1 MDEKIKELAEQAGS
15 THKPSLG
22 VYQFYTN
29 ELEKFVEL
37 IKEHFG
43 IVKGGAMDKEQQF
56 YQERLAEIRRG
67 GNTSH
72 SVFVTDYI
80 GGYGS
85 NLGPVDPPV
94 VGLVG
99 DDHYYAQYFQ
109 NWDEVN
115 KFIEELQAEAT
126 KAWGPQYHQY
136 HHQDDR
142 MRIDPVTGNVCVGNV
157 IYDTSGDL
165 MMGFSN
171 RKIPTR
177 ENKK

>member
-1 MDEKIKELAEQAGS
+1 M
-15 THKPSLG
+15 
-22 VYQFYTN
+22 N
-29 ELEKFVEL
+29 
-37 IKEHFG
+37 
-43 IVKGGAMDKEQQF
+43 KEQYYLLQ
-56 YQERLAEIRRG
+56 LANIRRG

-80 GGYGS
+80 GGHGA

-109 NWDEVN
+109 NWDELN
-115 KFIEELQAEAT
+115 AFILELQTEAT
-126 KAWGPQYHQY
+126 KAWGSQYHQY
-136 HHQDDR
+136 QYPEDR
-142 MRIDPVTGNVCVGNV
+142 MTIDPVTGDVCIGNV
-157 IYDTSGDL
+157 TYDVSGDL

-177 ENKK
+177 KNEK